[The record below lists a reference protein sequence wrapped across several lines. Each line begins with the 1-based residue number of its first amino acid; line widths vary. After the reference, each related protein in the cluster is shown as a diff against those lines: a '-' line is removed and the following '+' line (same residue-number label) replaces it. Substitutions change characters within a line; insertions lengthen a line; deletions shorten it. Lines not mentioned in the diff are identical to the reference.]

1 MMEEEEEEDDDAIP
15 SGFSYKATDAVE
27 ETRDQSKKPGEDGY
41 SMCYYLRV
49 KVTTQT
55 SLPPTTTTAAAAAAA
70 AAASLTV
77 IVATAIHRP
86 GRPITRGSIGVR
98 LCKASGRRSR
108 RTL

>member
-1 MMEEEEEEDDDAIP
+1 MEEEEDDAIP
-15 SGFSYKATDAVE
+15 SGFSGPPTDAVE

-41 SMCYYLRV
+41 CMYYLQV

-55 SLPPTTTTAAAAAAA
+55 SLFPTTAAA

-77 IVATAIHRP
+77 IVATAIHQP

-98 LCKASGRRSR
+98 LVQGFGEAE
-108 RTL
+108 

>member
-1 MMEEEEEEDDDAIP
+1 MMEEGEKKKTTPYRQD
-15 SGFSYKATDAVE
+15 SRTGATDAVE

-41 SMCYYLRV
+41 SMDYLQV

-55 SLPPTTTTAAAAAAA
+55 SLFPTT

-98 LCKASGRRSR
+98 LCKASGRRSGR
-108 RTL
+108 SL